1 MISRLACSFFAVF
14 QHTATRRWLRQNDEI
29 KLIVDG
35 FNTQP
40 PEGGCA
46 ELRNGLWLGIEFQH
60 TATRRWLRFMRS
72 FLMTATLFQHTAT
85 RRWLRFKLPDKNFC
99 GYSFNTQPPEG
110 GCPARAALDPFNF
123 QVSTHSH
130 PKVAA

>member
-60 TATRRWLRFMRS
+60 TATRRWLRFMTPLWG
-72 FLMTATLFQHTAT
+72 FL
-85 RRWLRFKLPDKNFC
+85 R
-99 GYSFNTQPPEG
+99 G
-110 GCPARAALDPFNF
+110 
-123 QVSTHSH
+123 VSTHSH
-130 PKVAA
+130 PKVAAVRGDILTRP